1 MYCYVLFIIY
11 IFDNKQQY
19 HDMFFFLFSW
29 IFTWYFSR
37 QYTIHFFLITIK
49 YVESEYFSFSDAY
62 IETKI

>member
-11 IFDNKQQY
+11 IFDNKQQC
-19 HDMFFFLFSW
+19 HDMFFFFFLEYLPD
-29 IFTWYFSR
+29 IFHVSI
-37 QYTIHFFLITIK
+37 QSIFFLIIIK